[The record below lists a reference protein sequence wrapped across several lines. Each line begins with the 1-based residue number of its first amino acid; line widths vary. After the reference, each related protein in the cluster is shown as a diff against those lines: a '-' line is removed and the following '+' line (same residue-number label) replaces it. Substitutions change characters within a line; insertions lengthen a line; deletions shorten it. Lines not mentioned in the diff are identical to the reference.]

1 MSSVQS
7 FLRQR
12 VVGTR
17 TAAVPTLD
25 PSGGVLYQFI
35 PAVGNYVGNYPPGY
49 MSDITG
55 VVSAKLALQAGLKV
69 MRDMGKT
76 VKAVIGVAGSQ
87 PADLATNAGFFREY
101 QILVPSV
108 VAGPTAASNFGVIG
122 DASTPTSYAD
132 YYTVY
137 VPIAVGG
144 VLPGVAAGS
153 GGVAPSVIGA
163 GLITDGQL

>member
-17 TAAVPTLD
+17 TAAVPAID
-25 PSGGVLYQFI
+25 ASGGVLYQFV

-49 MSDITG
+49 MVD
-55 VVSAKLALQAGLKV
+55 VSVTVGDALTAQGGLPV

-76 VKAVIGVAGSQ
+76 IKAVISAAGVQ

-101 QILVPSV
+101 QILVPTV
-108 VAGPTAASNFGVIG
+108 VPGPTSSSNFGVIG
-122 DASTPTSYAD
+122 GPTSPTAYTS
-132 YYTVY
+132 YFTVY
-137 VPIAVGG
+137 VPIEVGG
-144 VLPGVAAGS
+144 TYPGVAAGS
-153 GGVAPSVIGA
+153 GGVAPRA
-163 GLITDGQL
+163 APPALLADGQL